1 MNGLKILFKCWKSSL
16 IHLHE
21 RIYYFC
27 WFNFFLIF
35 IQTWV
40 LENHIPLSKRERCG
54 WYISF
59 HYASFVS
66 PGLFIFVVILFWS
79 ILANKILEHYKSH
92 EPEIYLCMFFI
103 FILSFGIK
111 SKGRK
116 LEKESIRKL
125 LSFALSF
132 ALDLIKKEFF
142 ILEEIQTTYRDK
154 DSFVVKKCCNFI
166 PFEILDHGNSSRI
179 KIIFYI
185 ICHICRRVQS
195 PVHDIGC
202 FCKEWH
208 LNKNPPDVDKT

>member
-1 MNGLKILFKCWKSSL
+1 M

-21 RIYYFC
+21 RLYYFC

-40 LENHIPLSKRERCG
+40 LENHIPLSKRERCC

-59 HYASFVS
+59 HYASSVS

-79 ILANKILEHYKSH
+79 ILANNILEHYKSH

-103 FILSFGIK
+103 FILSFEIK

-125 LSFALSF
+125 FSFASSF

>member
-1 MNGLKILFKCWKSSL
+1 M
-16 IHLHE
+16 
-21 RIYYFC
+21 
-27 WFNFFLIF
+27 
-35 IQTWV
+35 
-40 LENHIPLSKRERCG
+40 SKRERCG

-125 LSFALSF
+125 LSFALSS

-208 LNKNPPDVDKT
+208 LNKNPPDVDKTLYIHVHFYFISKNFISCTQK

>member
-1 MNGLKILFKCWKSSL
+1 M

-40 LENHIPLSKRERCG
+40 LETHIPLSKRERCV

-59 HYASFVS
+59 QFASSVS

-79 ILANKILEHYKSH
+79 ILANNILEHYKSH
-92 EPEIYLCMFFI
+92 EPEIYLSMFFI
-103 FILSFGIK
+103 FILSFEIN

-125 LSFALSF
+125 FSFALSF

-208 LNKNPPDVDKT
+208 LNKKPTWCW

>member
-1 MNGLKILFKCWKSSL
+1 MGIRKPYSIVKKRKMWL
-16 IHLHE
+16 IH
-21 RIYYFC
+21 
-27 WFNFFLIF
+27 F
-35 IQTWV
+35 ISLCV
-40 LENHIPLSKRERCG
+40 LC
-54 WYISF
+54 ISW
-59 HYASFVS
+59 
-66 PGLFIFVVILFWS
+66 LFIFVVILFWS
-79 ILANKILEHYKSH
+79 ILANNILEHYKSH

-103 FILSFGIK
+103 FILSFEIK

-125 LSFALSF
+125 LSFALSS

-208 LNKNPPDVDKT
+208 LNKNPPDLDKT